1 MSEREISRRSF
12 LRGAAASAAGAAAA
26 SAFGSGPV
34 GASPPGSDLTSLGV
48 AQAAALIRT
57 RRVSPVELVDASL
70 ARIEQVEP
78 LVSAFIT
85 VAADHARAA
94 AMTAER
100 EIMRGN
106 YRGPLHGI
114 PYGVK
119 DTHYTAGILTTART
133 GYLANFVPDW
143 NATVVC
149 KLNNAGAI
157 LVGKTNLPEYSF
169 GTPTGVPLGT
179 NNPWDLTRSP
189 GVSSAGSA
197 AALAARML
205 PMTTGGD
212 TSASIRGPAG
222 SCGVVGLKP
231 TYGRVSRY
239 GVAAISWSLDYVGPM
254 TRSVED
260 NALML
265 NVMAGYDPNDWSTA
279 NVPVPDYT
287 RTLNRSVRGMKIAVV
302 ERRLLANHHLDVL
315 AAFDDAL
322 EVFRGMGAELT
333 EVVMPPSYRIVIQAH
348 QLIRIIE
355 AAAYHRPFLT
365 EAPESYFEAGTV
377 RRDVEAASLL
387 PAMAYQRALQLR
399 SIYVSELTEALQGFD
414 AYLTPNSGAAS
425 GVGAPGATNLQPEFN
440 LNGFPAMAV
449 PMGFSTTPPGLPL
462 ALQIVGK
469 PFEEEIMFAIGHAY
483 QRVTDWHTRSQSL

>member
-1 MSEREISRRSF
+1 MSEQPVSRRSF
-12 LRGAAASAAGAAAA
+12 LKGAAASVAGAAAA
-26 SAFGSGPV
+26 TTLHGPSV
-34 GASPPGSDLTSLGV
+34 NAQPASDLTALGV
-48 AQAAALIRT
+48 AEAAALIRT
-57 RRVSPVELVDASL
+57 RRVSPVELLDACL
-70 ARIEQVEP
+70 ARIDRVEP
-78 LVSAFIT
+78 LVGAFIT
-85 VAADHARAA
+85 IAADHARDRARAA
-94 AMTAER
+94 EL

-143 NATVVC
+143 DATVVAR
-149 KLNNAGAI
+149 LNNAGAV

-179 NNPWDLTRSP
+179 NNPWDLSRSP

-265 NVMAGYDPNDWSTA
+265 NAMAGHDVNDPSSA
-279 NVPVPDYT
+279 SVPVPEYT
-287 RTLNRSVRGMKIAVV
+287 RNLNRGVRGMKMAVV
-302 ERRLLANHHLDVL
+302 ERRLLANHHPDVL
-315 AAFDDAL
+315 AAFDAAL
-322 EVFRGMGAELT
+322 DTFRGLGAELT
-333 EVVMPPSYRIVIQAH
+333 EVAMPPSYSIVIQAH
-348 QLIRIIE
+348 QIIRIVE

-365 EAPESYFEAGTV
+365 DAPESYFEAGTV

-387 PAMAYQRALQLR
+387 PAMAYERALQLR
-399 SIYVSELTEALQGFD
+399 QVFVNELTETLRPFD
-414 AYLTPNSGAAS
+414 AYLTPNSGSAP
-425 GVGAPGATNLQPEFN
+425 GVAAPGATNLQPEGN
-440 LNGFPAMAV
+440 LHGFPAIAI
-449 PMGFSTTPPGLPL
+449 PMGFSSNPPGLPL
-462 ALQIVGK
+462 ALQIVGH
-469 PFEEEIMFAIGHAY
+469 PFEEEVVFQVGHAY
-483 QRVTDWHTRSQSL
+483 QRITDWHTRAPEL

>member
-1 MSEREISRRSF
+1 MTEKELSRRSF
-12 LRGAAASAAGAAAA
+12 LKGAAASAAGAVAVSALGSAPA
-26 SAFGSGPV
+26 SAQL
-34 GASPPGSDLTSLGV
+34 GSDLTSLGV
-48 AQAAALIRT
+48 AEAANLLRT
-57 RRVSPVELVDASL
+57 RRISPVELLDASL
-70 ARIEQVEP
+70 ARIDQVEP
-78 LVSAFIT
+78 QIGAFIT
-85 VAADHARAA
+85 LAADRAREAA
-94 AMTAER
+94 QTAER

-114 PYGVK
+114 PYAVK

-143 NATVVC
+143 NATVVA
-149 KLNNAGAI
+149 KLNDAGAV

-260 NALML
+260 NAIML
-265 NVMAGYDPNDWSTA
+265 NVMAGYDTNDISSA

-287 RTLNRSVRGMKIAVV
+287 RTLNRGVRGMKLAVV
-302 ERRLLANHHLDVL
+302 ERRLLANHHPDVL
-315 AAFDDAL
+315 AAFDTAL
-322 EVFRGMGAELT
+322 DLFRGMGAELT
-333 EVVMPPSYRIVIQAH
+333 EVVMPPSYATVIQAH
-348 QLIRIIE
+348 QLIRIVE
-355 AAAYHRPFLT
+355 AAAYHRPFLKD
-365 EAPESYFEAGTV
+365 APETYFAAGTV
-377 RRDVEAASLL
+377 RRDIEAASLL
-387 PAMAYQRALQLR
+387 PATAYQRALQLR
-399 SIYVSELTEALQGFD
+399 TIFVQEFTDTLRGYD
-414 AYLTPNSGAAS
+414 AYLTPNSGGAS
-425 GVGAPGATNLQPEFN
+425 GVPAPGATNLQPEGN
-440 LNGFPAMAV
+440 LHGFPAMAI

-462 ALQIVGK
+462 SLQIVGQ
-469 PFEEEIMFAIGHAY
+469 PFEEEVVFTIGHAY
-483 QRVTDWHTRSQSL
+483 QRATDWHTQAPNL